1 MDTIKLSRYT
11 KALVENYLKVKTKA
25 PPDESGRISVSQT
38 VSFFAIAYERI
49 RNLVE
54 YREAHLMRRAAI
66 ERILKRRLALNPEGK
81 GEAENLVRELL
92 WARYFPNESLG
103 LEDVE
108 EIQKLIDTSLTIKTK
123 AQEEASQSKRSY
135 IGEFII
141 QLLTCEIEEY
151 LSPEEAQKSSL
162 FVFFIFQVL
171 KEKMK
176 VDNISEQEKDSAF
189 YVAVEQAYSK
199 SDLPYLRH
207 HIYLLAHEPLS
218 RTTHEHILSVVS
230 HVVEYFEEVD
240 SIIKNKYS
248 ERMRKFVSR
257 QIAPFHIL
265 FEVLR
270 RRGKETLQVLENKEY
285 LEKDVDFFCQQKYSQ
300 TQSRFQALA
309 FKAILYI
316 LLTKVIF
323 AFIIEYP
330 VSIYLYGETD
340 YSSLAINS
348 LFPPVLMFLIVT
360 FTRTPNANN
369 TKRIFNRIVD
379 LIDADKSFET
389 TVSYRFKGKPKKQ
402 SVLVFSF
409 TILYLALFFFTF
421 GAVHRVLK
429 LLGYHFAS
437 EIIFVFFVSL
447 VSFFGYRIRQ
457 TAKEYQLQ
465 EKETFFRPFID
476 LFSVPILAT
485 GKFLSRG
492 LSKINIFT
500 VVFDFIFEAP
510 FKLVIEVVEEWIS
523 FVRAKRDDIV

>member
-300 TQSRFQALA
+300 TQSRLQAL
-309 FKAILYI
+309 
-316 LLTKVIF
+316 
-323 AFIIEYP
+323 P
-330 VSIYLYGETD
+330 
-340 YSSLAINS
+340 
-348 LFPPVLMFLIVT
+348 
-360 FTRTPNANN
+360 
-369 TKRIFNRIVD
+369 
-379 LIDADKSFET
+379 
-389 TVSYRFKGKPKKQ
+389 
-402 SVLVFSF
+402 
-409 TILYLALFFFTF
+409 
-421 GAVHRVLK
+421 
-429 LLGYHFAS
+429 
-437 EIIFVFFVSL
+437 
-447 VSFFGYRIRQ
+447 
-457 TAKEYQLQ
+457 
-465 EKETFFRPFID
+465 
-476 LFSVPILAT
+476 
-485 GKFLSRG
+485 
-492 LSKINIFT
+492 
-500 VVFDFIFEAP
+500 
-510 FKLVIEVVEEWIS
+510 
-523 FVRAKRDDIV
+523 